1 MTAISRSKTKIWIV
15 AADVAPSTLKYTASI
30 DVANTALGFLSG
42 DIKSYSKSGG
52 ENDVESDPV
61 FGGFVDK
68 EKPTSQVELG
78 LEIVPLL
85 DAGKSDRW
93 DAIIYSTDVDS
104 TSIGPVYTMA
114 SETSTIPSD
123 RMVVI
128 EAVSGTDFKTLA
140 FNNANVI
147 VLDLEHNADDNRSY
161 NMSMKF
167 SPTDGNGVSNF
178 MTSDLAATSMPNFN
192 ALDNNTP

>member
-15 AADVAPSTLKYTASI
+15 AADTEPSTLAYTASAN
-30 DVANTALGFLSG
+30 VANTAKGYLSG

-68 EKPTSQVELG
+68 EKPTSQVELSF
-78 LEIVPLL
+78 EIVPLL
-85 DAGKSDRW
+85 DAGKADRW
-93 DAIIYSTDVDS
+93 DAMIYSVDLAASSFGDVYS
-104 TSIGPVYTMA
+104 MA

-128 EAVSGTDFKTLA
+128 EAVSGTDYKTLM
-140 FNNANVI
+140 FNNANVT
-147 VLDLEHNADDNRSY
+147 VLDLEHNADDNRTY
-161 NMSMKF
+161 NISMKF

-178 MTSDLAATSMPNFN
+178 VTSDLIATGMPAFS
-192 ALDNNTP
+192 ALDNN